1 LTLGDATIIAHGHRS
16 LVLRLHSD
24 ADFVVK
30 VGKTSHISHG
40 RHIHA
45 VVGQSDCQYFRKA
58 VQGCYG
64 QVEGASS
71 GLSFIG
77 LQHFCLGSIQPH
89 HLVSDEAKTRYINQA
104 RAY

>member
-1 LTLGDATIIAHGHRS
+1 MLTLLSKLA
-16 LVLRLHSD
+16 RLH
-24 ADFVVK
+24 
-30 VGKTSHISHG
+30 TSVMTVTSMQC
-40 RHIHA
+40 
-45 VVGQSDCQYFRKA
+45 VGQSDCQYLRKA

-64 QVEGASS
+64 QVQGAGS

-89 HLVSDEAKTRYINQA
+89 HLVSNEAKTRYINQA

>member
-16 LVLRLHSD
+16 HVLRLHSD

-89 HLVSDEAKTRYINQA
+89 HLVTDEAKTRYINQA